1 MARPHGFEVSFG
13 PGAGPAEALGPGLLI
28 SLCVTW
34 GRPVRYAVG
43 ALFALTGLAAPFAP
57 LGTACVG
64 AGDGGPGRG
73 RRRSTG
79 VHVRGTA

>member
-1 MARPHGFEVSFG
+1 MSFG

-57 LGTACVG
+57 PWAQRASVPGTAAPAG
-64 AGDGGPGRG
+64 AAVAQPEC
-73 RRRSTG
+73 T
-79 VHVRGTA
+79 